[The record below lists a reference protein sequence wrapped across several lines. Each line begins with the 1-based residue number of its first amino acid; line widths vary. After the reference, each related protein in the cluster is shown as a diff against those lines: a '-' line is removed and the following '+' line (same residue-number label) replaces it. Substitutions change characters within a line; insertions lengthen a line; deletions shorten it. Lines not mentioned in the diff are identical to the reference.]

1 MISIPVLRPLI
12 CSDKLEIIALSRKI
26 GTYETSIL
34 PFEDCCTIFDPKNP
48 VTKPKED
55 KCLHYESL
63 FDYQPLVDACIANE
77 RIVKVSYRKED
88 KEDESI
94 F

>member
-1 MISIPVLRPLI
+1 M
-12 CSDKLEIIALSRKI
+12 DKLEIIDIAKRI
-26 GTYETSIL
+26 DTYETSIL

-55 KCLHYESL
+55 RCLHYEER
-63 FDYQPLVDACIANE
+63 FDYESLIKECIDTHE
-77 RIVKVSYRKED
+77 IVKVTYREKG
-88 KEDESI
+88 KVDESI